1 MPKSDWVY
9 LGHMLDMCQKGLDIA
24 TGKSRSEYDNNDTL
38 KLALTH
44 VIQVIGEAAEHV
56 SDEFKETHPQIPW
69 HEIIGMRHRIVH
81 DYMNVDEDV
90 VWAVVKNDLPSLA
103 DVLKQ
108 TLPPDML

>member
-9 LGHMLDMCQKGLDIA
+9 LGHMLDMCKKGLEITA
-24 TGKSRSEYDNNDTL
+24 GKTRKDYEVDEVL

-44 VIQVIGEAAEHV
+44 IIQVIGEAADHV
-56 SDEFKETHPQIPW
+56 SEEFKEEYPKIPW

-90 VWAVVKNDLPSLA
+90 VWSVVEDDLRPLLGVLEITIPSEY
-103 DVLKQ
+103 K
-108 TLPPDML
+108 